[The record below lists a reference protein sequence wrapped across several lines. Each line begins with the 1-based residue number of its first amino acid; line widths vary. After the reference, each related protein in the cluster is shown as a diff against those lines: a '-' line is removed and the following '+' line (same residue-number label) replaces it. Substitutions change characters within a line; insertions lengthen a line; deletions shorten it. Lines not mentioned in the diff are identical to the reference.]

1 MQGDNIVNRLRTPVA
16 IALTLAVVLFAFLV
30 TPEAA
35 NHQVTI
41 SGTGSG
47 ASQNPPIAGG
57 GVGWASCTVDRNVE
71 EFVCQARIFNIV
83 DLSAAHLHLGGAGAN
98 GPVVVVVPG
107 LPTGASGALSE
118 SFTLRGT
125 DLIARSAHGVR
136 NFHELAYACAAGNC
150 YLNFHTTG
158 NPGGEIRIQLCPASA
173 EANTFTGLAVCTTP

>member
-1 MQGDNIVNRLRTPVA
+1 MSKNLSVKPGSS
-16 IALTLAVVLFAFLV
+16 
-30 TPEAA
+30 
-35 NHQVTI
+35 I
-41 SGTGSG
+41 SWTCR
-47 ASQNPPIAGG
+47 PPI
-57 GVGWASCTVDRNVE
+57 ST
-71 EFVCQARIFNIV
+71 
-83 DLSAAHLHLGGAGAN
+83 SGGAGAN

-107 LPTGASGALSE
+107 LPTGTSGALSE

-125 DLIARSAHGVR
+125 DLIARSAHGFR